1 MALDLEWKQEVE
13 EKLLLEED
21 QKVEKE
27 YLLKLKM
34 TKLTSLES
42 NFEYKKLLKKKKI
55 NTDYFTIYF
64 GKLSE
69 KKQKNLNI
77 SFVMKK
83 KLGNAVIRNKIK
95 RRLKSAI
102 QKNLNEKKIINCDY
116 SYLVFGK
123 TKVFREKFSNITN
136 SVNQTFSKISK
147 MVN

>member
-1 MALDLEWKQEVE
+1 ME

-116 SYLVFGK
+116 SYLIFGK
-123 TKVFREKFSNITN
+123 TKAFREKFSNIIN